1 MRGPPLSLGFPGSSN
16 RKGPMERQ
24 AASSTQPGA
33 CPLPPPTVVWENSR
47 FSGHAPGETLY
58 PDRLLDS
65 VASHCPREGQGGG
78 TSLGGCGGGKA
89 WGTWGGPGRGRKRP
103 QSSHRHGPLPPGSL
117 EHSRGRPPSPA
128 GSTRPPGSPALPF
141 PAQSPLPWLDMPVVW
156 LGPTEVPALRSGK
169 SLAPGHLR
177 PLPLGPLTVS
187 LWPDTH
193 HRGQFT
199 PWCPAVLTDASSEA
213 RGEERPLSS
222 TCLIPAREWREGE
235 GSGQGPGGAAP
246 PSPPLR
252 AVPPLC

>member
-16 RKGPMERQ
+16 RKGPVGRQ

-47 FSGHAPGETLY
+47 FSGQAPGEILY

-141 PAQSPLPWLDMPVVW
+141 PAQGPLPGWTCLWSGWGPWKPQPCGLGSPWL
-156 LGPTEVPALRSGK
+156 LGTFAPCPWVLARSPFGLTPTTEVSSHLGARQFSQTLPLRPVARRGLSRPHVPFPHGSGGKGRGAARVPAGQ
-169 SLAPGHLR
+169 
-177 PLPLGPLTVS
+177 PLPLP
-187 LWPDTH
+187 
-193 HRGQFT
+193 RF
-199 PWCPAVLTDASSEA
+199 
-213 RGEERPLSS
+213 
-222 TCLIPAREWREGE
+222 
-235 GSGQGPGGAAP
+235 
-246 PSPPLR
+246 R